1 MARRIPFLATLLIL
15 ATATLVGLAMPA
27 AAASLTQVPGF
38 GSNPGNLTMYS
49 YRPDGL
55 PPGAPVVVAF
65 HGCGQSATEYFTN
78 SGWRKFA
85 DLWRFALVL
94 PQTGPANNSS
104 SCFNWFEP
112 ADQARGQGEALSVKQ
127 MVDHAVAH
135 QSADP
140 ARVFVTG
147 LSAGGAMTAVMLAAY
162 PDVFRGGA
170 VIAGLAYKC
179 ATTLTAGVL
188 CLNQRQN
195 RTPRQW
201 GDLVRAAFPG
211 FAGPRPAVSIWY
223 GGNDYTVA
231 TFNADQLRDQWT
243 DVHGAAQTP
252 TGTQAL
258 PANTVRDDYGPRV
271 QVYRVNGIGHGTP
284 VDPGG
289 AADQCGSTGA
299 FFLDSICSS
308 YHIGRSW
315 GLDGGVTPPPT
326 SSSAS
331 SSTSPSS
338 PSSSP
343 PPSVCVR
350 ASNWAHVQAGR
361 AHDEL
366 GRTYANG
373 SNQAMG
379 LTNVFT
385 THTLRRTGAN
395 FWILADSGC

>member
-1 MARRIPFLATLLIL
+1 MARRIPFLATVLVLFAAVL
-15 ATATLVGLAMPA
+15 MSVATPA
-27 AAASLTQVPGF
+27 AAASLTQVSGF
-38 GSNPGNLTMYS
+38 GSNPGNLSMYS

-55 PPGAPVVVAF
+55 PQGAPVVVAF
-65 HGCGQSATEYFTN
+65 HGCGQTATEYFTN
-78 SGWRKFA
+78 SGWRKYA

-94 PQTGPANNSS
+94 PQTGSTNNSS

-112 ADQARGQGEALSVKQ
+112 GDQSRGQGEALSVRQ
-127 MVDHAVAH
+127 MVAHAVAN
-135 QSADP
+135 QGADA

-170 VIAGLAYKC
+170 VVAGLAYKC

-201 GDLVRAAFPG
+201 GDLVRGAFPG
-211 FAGPRPAVSIWY
+211 YTGPRPDVAIWY

-231 TFNADQLRDQWT
+231 TFNAEQLRDQWT
-243 DVHGAAQTP
+243 DVNGVGRTP
-252 TGTQAL
+252 TGTQQL
-258 PANTVRDDYGPRV
+258 PGNTVREDYGSTVR
-271 QVYRVNGIGHGTP
+271 VYRVNGIGHGTP

-315 GLDGGVTPPPT
+315 GLDGGTTPPP
-326 SSSAS
+326 SDP
-331 SSTSPSS
+331 PSS
-338 PSSSP
+338 GPPSSDP
-343 PPSVCVR
+343 PTPVCVR
-350 ASNWAHVQAGR
+350 ASNWAHVQGGR

-366 GRTYANG
+366 GRAYANG

-385 THTLRRTGAN
+385 THTLRQTGPDH
-395 FWILADSGC
+395 WVLADGGC